1 MIIRN
6 FVAALAGVAL
16 VAMLGSAAY
25 AESPAKHKGLYVWGG
40 LGMDWA
46 EDSNVSGADSGKI
59 DFEGDWA
66 GAFSVGY
73 GFGNG
78 LRLEGEMSHRRSDVT
93 NFSGT
98 GLAGE
103 AKVTGFMANLLYDF
117 DVSPRFIP
125 YIGVGAGLAVVR
137 FKDVSPIA
145 ASNIDDEDNVF
156 AWQGLAG
163 VAVPLTD
170 QLDLTADY
178 RYFDTNDV
186 NLQTDAGGNINSG
199 YTSHSVMLGLRYRFA
214 APRSEPR
221 PRPAAAVAPPLRPAP
236 APAPK
241 PKPKPVAKPKPAP
254 APPRS
259 FLVFFDWDKANV
271 RPDAEKVLEA
281 AADYAKN
288 RGLARIN
295 LTGYADR
302 SGPASYNMRLSVRR
316 AQNVK
321 AAMVKLGISPEN
333 ISVVGR
339 GESDPLV
346 PTADGVREPRNR
358 RVEIAF

>member
-6 FVAALAGVAL
+6 FLVGVAGIALA
-16 VAMLGSAAY
+16 AMLGATAY

-46 EDSNVSGADSGKI
+46 EDSKVSGADSGDI

-78 LRLEGEMSHRRSDVT
+78 LRLEGEMSHRRSDVDG
-93 NFSGT
+93 FT
-98 GLAGE
+98 GGGLVGKA
-103 AKVTGFMANLLYDF
+103 AVTGFMANLIYDF

-125 YIGVGAGLAVVR
+125 YVGLGAGLAIVR
-137 FKDVSPIA
+137 FDDVTPLGG
-145 ASNIDDEDNVF
+145 SNVDDEDNVF
-156 AWQGLAG
+156 AWQGIAG

-178 RYFDTNDV
+178 RYFDTSDV
-186 NLQTDAGGNINSG
+186 DLQTDAGGAINSE

-214 APRSEPR
+214 APKRAPR

-241 PKPKPVAKPKPAP
+241 PMAKPKPAP
-254 APPRS
+254 QPAPQPRS
-259 FLVFFDWDKANV
+259 YIVFFDWDRANI
-271 RPDAEKVLEA
+271 RPDAAKVLEA
-281 AADYAKN
+281 AAAYAKQ
-288 RGLARIN
+288 RGLVRIN
-295 LTGYADR
+295 LTGHADR
-302 SGPASYNMRLSVRR
+302 SGAASYNMRLSLRR
-316 AQNVK
+316 AQAVK
-321 AAMVKLGISPEN
+321 AALVKLGISAGN
-333 ISVVGR
+333 ISLVGR
-339 GESDPLV
+339 GESEPLV
-346 PTADGVREPRNR
+346 ATADGVREPRNR